1 MIRVNELF
9 SGIGA
14 QAKALERLGVSHEI
28 VATSDL
34 DKDAIVSYAAIH
46 NGLTLEMVENYAD
59 YPSRS
64 EMAEYLS
71 KLNIGYDFKK
81 NKAYDWHKLARKK
94 SKEIEKYYLAT
105 IISKQVGDVSKVEK
119 LPKADVWTYSY
130 PCTDISNAGLQK
142 GFSKDSGTR
151 SALLWEVERLLNIA
165 KENGELPQYL
175 LLENVKALTQKKF
188 MPEFIS
194 WLRTLEEFGYKTH
207 WEVLNAKDYG
217 VPQNRE
223 RVFAVSFLD
232 ERAFE
237 FPAKMPL
244 LLRLKDVLEQKVDEK
259 YYLSDEVVQSF
270 NNHLQRNQE
279 KGNGFGWKPADGNG
293 VASTIKT
300 EGGYRPDTNFVFDK

>member
-1 MIRVNELF
+1 MIRVCELF

-14 QAKALERLGVSHEI
+14 QAKALERLGINHEI

-46 NGLTLEMVENYAD
+46 NTLTLEMIENYTA
-59 YPSRS
+59 YPTRK
-64 EMAEYLS
+64 EMAVYLA

-81 NKAYDWHKLARKK
+81 NKPYDWHKLARKK

-105 IISKQVGDVSKVEK
+105 IISKQVGDISKVEK
-119 LPKADVWTYSY
+119 LPKADLWTYSF

-142 GFSKDSGTR
+142 GFSKDSNTR
-151 SALLWEVERLLNIA
+151 SGLLWEVERLLNVA
-165 KENGELPQYL
+165 KDNNELPQYL
-175 LLENVKALTQKKF
+175 LMENVKALVQQKF
-188 MPEFIS
+188 MSEFNN
-194 WLRTLEEFGYKTH
+194 WLRVLDDLGYKTY

-232 ERAFE
+232 KRAFE
-237 FPAKMPL
+237 FPERIPL
-244 LLRLKDVLEQKVDEK
+244 LLRLKDVLEQNVDEK
-259 YYLSDEVVQSF
+259 YYLSDEVVNSL
-270 NNHLQRNQE
+270 NLHLERNKA
-279 KGNGFGWKPADGNG
+279 KGNGFGWKPTDGNC
-293 VASTIKT
+293 VANTVKT